1 MFNLFLSSY
10 KSLSLPKAFWNE
22 LQGKGRKYFKSF
34 LKILL
39 RISSTAVCSMPFIFK
54 GTIEFVRLNSLGNNN
69 FHKVSL
75 AYHFSHSKGQIMSE
89 CIYEI
94 MTATINFRQARPLHC
109 ATTRHSFQK
118 LRVRLAVNKPAS

>member
-1 MFNLFLSSY
+1 
-10 KSLSLPKAFWNE
+10 
-22 LQGKGRKYFKSF
+22 
-34 LKILL
+34 
-39 RISSTAVCSMPFIFK
+39 MPFIFK

-94 MTATINFRQARPLHC
+94 IDFPKYCRKNLIDFCPGR
-109 ATTRHSFQK
+109 FY
-118 LRVRLAVNKPAS
+118 RLGTCDLF